1 MNIGDLVKIKYE
13 GWFEH
18 NGKLGVVTKV
28 ESQPSRVGADRM
40 VTWAYLL
47 GFPYRVKKEHLE
59 MINESR

>member
-1 MNIGDLVKIKYE
+1 MKAGDLVKIKYE
-13 GWFEH
+13 GWFAF

-40 VTWAYLL
+40 VTWANLL

>member
-47 GFPYRVKKEHLE
+47 GEKYRVQKDHLE
-59 MINESR
+59 VINESR

>member
-1 MNIGDLVKIKYE
+1 MNIGDLVKIKYQ
-13 GWFEH
+13 GWFEY

-59 MINESR
+59 MINGVR